1 MKVFIVDDSWLI
13 RRRLAALLS
22 DVPNVE
28 IVGDAGGAE
37 EAMAAIRTVK
47 PDVVTLDIRM
57 PGGSGLDIIGP
68 IKEALSKVVIIM
80 LTNYP
85 YPQYRQE
92 CLDKGADFFLDKSTE
107 FGKIPEILE
116 LCEGTWFAGRQ

>member
-1 MKVFIVDDSWLI
+1 MRVFIVDDSRII
-13 RRRLAALLS
+13 RQRLASLLS
-22 DVPNVE
+22 DLPNVE

-37 EAMAAIRTVK
+37 DAVAAIRTVK

-57 PGGSGLDIIGP
+57 PGGSGLDIIRP
-68 IKEALSKVVIIM
+68 IKNALRKVVIII

-116 LCEGTWFAGRQ
+116 LCEGAWFAGRQ